1 MELVFGIRFG
11 AKNETRE
18 AMEEV
23 EKDSAKMSSGIERST
38 KKTQAAFARMREGI
52 GKAGEAVGS
61 AMKRLGVAAAAA
73 AAGLAAIVFKSSE
86 TQDAVFLLG
95 QRLGET
101 AENITALGAVAAG
114 AAGVELEEFGTALS
128 DLSARAVNQT
138 DVFKKWG
145 IQTKTT
151 GGQVLSA
158 GDLLDNVADRM
169 SKLSTQAEKVAL
181 ADELM
186 GEAGRRLVPM
196 LQDGSAALDE
206 QKRAAIEAGL
216 AMTDFESRA
225 GNALQTQLGA
235 TAGALG
241 SVGSAMTGQLAPALT
256 VITKHVQD
264 VAGELAGW
272 IRTNQEL
279 IQSGIQEFFVFLADS
294 VIPALATG
302 VLTLSKAW
310 HGWRLIIDFVRL
322 ALNSFFE
329 FTLEGV
335 DAVLDKLGDLARLA
349 GLDELSAKVESA
361 RGAVQG
367 LGDEFGRSAE
377 EAAQG
382 MIETQKE
389 MRDTE
394 AAIGRL
400 GVKGSEAMRRVAKE
414 TAEATKGLK
423 KTETQAKKTNAAI
436 AAGSADAAL
445 KSLQARR
452 AAYERSMA
460 LDDMYLE
467 NALANEE
474 RREAILDAFAER
486 AKAKTEALIDSVQTG
501 FQSVLDVGVE
511 AFQGIG
517 EEVDG
522 RTKTMS
528 DAFAQ
533 FFGKLGIL
541 IAQSF
546 AQFAMAQA
554 KEALLV
560 KTSAAT
566 QVTANAAKA
575 GSGAAASQ
583 AGIPIVGPALAV
595 AAMAA
600 IVSTVLG
607 LLGTFNTG
615 GIVGGSGP
623 NIDSRLIMATPG
635 EGILDREAT
644 AHVLRSLSGRGGATS
659 APVAQPA
666 GSPGSER
673 SSTSG
678 APGTSVSIGLL
689 AMPTN
694 RTDIRRTL
702 RDLDSELRE
711 MERSGLSRRGRRGSR
726 G

>member
-38 KKTQAAFARMREGI
+38 KKTQAAFTRMKEGV
-52 GKAGEAVGS
+52 GKAGTAVIS
-61 AMKRLGVAAAAA
+61 AMKALKVAAAAA
-73 AAGLAAIVFKSSE
+73 AAGLAAIVLESSS
-86 TQDAVFLLG
+86 TQDAVFLLS

-101 AENITALGAVAAG
+101 AEGITALGAVAAG
-114 AAGVELEEFGTALS
+114 TSGVELEEFGAALS
-128 DLSARAVNQT
+128 DLSTKAVNQT

-169 SKLSTQAEKVAL
+169 SKLSTQAEKAAL

-235 TAGALG
+235 TAGALS

-256 VITKHVQD
+256 VITKHTQD
-264 VAGELAGW
+264 VAGKLAGW

-279 IQSGIQEFFVFLADS
+279 IQSGIQEFFVFLAES
-294 VIPALATG
+294 VIPAVATG
-302 VLTLSKAW
+302 VLVLSKAW
-310 HGWRLIIDFVRL
+310 HGWKLIVDLVRL

-329 FTLEGV
+329 FALQGV
-335 DAVLDKLGDLARLA
+335 DAVLDRLAALARLA
-349 GLDELSAKVESA
+349 SLDELSAKIESA

-377 EAAQG
+377 EATQG
-382 MIETQKE
+382 MLQTQRE
-389 MRDTE
+389 MKQTE
-394 AAIGRL
+394 DAIGRL
-400 GVKGSEAMRRVAKE
+400 GVKGSQAMLRIAQDTKK
-414 TAEATKGLK
+414 ATRELK
-423 KTETQAKKTNAAI
+423 STETQAKKTNAAV
-436 AAGSADAAL
+436 AAGASDAAL
-445 KSLQARR
+445 RSLRARR
-452 AAYERSMA
+452 AAFEAERA
-460 LDDMYLE
+460 IEQQKLE
-467 NALANEE
+467 MALANEE
-474 RREAILDAFAER
+474 RRQSILDKFTEQAKER
-486 AKAKTEALIDSVQTG
+486 TSALMDSVQLG
-501 FQSVLDVGVE
+501 FESILDIGVNT
-511 AFQGIG
+511 FRGIG

-522 RTKTMS
+522 RTKTMA

-533 FFGKLGIL
+533 FFGKLGIM
-541 IAQSF
+541 IAKSF

-554 KEALLV
+554 KEAILT

-583 AGIPIVGPALAV
+583 AGIPIIGPALAV
-595 AAMAA
+595 AAMTA

-644 AHVLRSLSGRGGATS
+644 AHVIRSLTGRGGAVS

-666 GSPGSER
+666 GSLGSER

-678 APGTSVSIGLL
+678 APGASVSVGLL

-694 RTDIRRTL
+694 RTDVRRTL
-702 RDLDSELRE
+702 RDLEAELRE
-711 MERSGLSRRGRRGSR
+711 MERAGLSRRGRGRRQS
-726 G
+726 